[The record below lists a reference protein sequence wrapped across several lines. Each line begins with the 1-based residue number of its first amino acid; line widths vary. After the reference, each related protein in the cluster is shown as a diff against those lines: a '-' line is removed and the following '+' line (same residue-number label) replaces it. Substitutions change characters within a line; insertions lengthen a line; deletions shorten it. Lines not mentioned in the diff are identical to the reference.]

1 MHGRRFTV
9 FLQCHT
15 LENTMIENLNGI
27 FETVNYKQG
36 TSLKL
41 YNNDEYEDYPAH
53 WHVALEII
61 MPTENVYTVEI
72 PDRKVVLREGD
83 IAFICPG
90 CVHTLYAPEV
100 GKRIIF
106 QPDVASLRFMPDVE
120 AMLTILSPMTVFTP
134 EEHPTIHGA
143 LKELM
148 LGIRDEYLSGNS
160 FYEVKLYADFLDMLS
175 TIGKGYSYSKDKEL
189 SDSRG
194 RKEEYIEKFIYI
206 CNYIG
211 EHCAEEL
218 TLEDIAE
225 MSGFSKF
232 YFSRLFKQFT
242 GVTFLKYVN
251 QKRIALAE
259 TLLTEP
265 RNSITDVAVSCG
277 FSSLS
282 AFIRMFKIIKGCTPT
297 EFRNM
302 YTT

>member
-1 MHGRRFTV
+1 
-9 FLQCHT
+9 
-15 LENTMIENLNGI
+15 MIESLNGI

-61 MPTENVYTVEI
+61 MPTENIYTVEI
-72 PDRKVVLREGD
+72 PGRTVILREGD

-90 CVHTLYAPEV
+90 CVHTLYAPEK
-100 GKRIIF
+100 GQRIIF
-106 QPDVASLRFMPDVE
+106 QPDVASLRFMPDVD

-134 EEHPTIHGA
+134 EEHPAIHSS

-148 LGIRDEYLSGNS
+148 LHIRDEYLSGSS
-160 FYEVKLYADFLDMLS
+160 FYEVTVYADFLEIL
-175 TIGKGYSYSKDKEL
+175 TKIGKGYSYSKDIIMP
-189 SDSRG
+189 DNRG

-211 EHCAEEL
+211 EHCAEDL
-218 TLEDIAE
+218 TLEEIAQ

-242 GVTFLKYVN
+242 SVSFYKYVN

-265 RNSITDVAVSCG
+265 SNSVTDVAVNCG

-302 YTT
+302 YTTTN

>member
-1 MHGRRFTV
+1 
-9 FLQCHT
+9 
-15 LENTMIENLNGI
+15 MIENLNGI

-61 MPTENVYTVEI
+61 MPTSNTYTVEI
-72 PDRKVVLREGD
+72 PDRTVELREGD

-90 CVHTLYAPEV
+90 CVHTLYAPEK

-106 QPDVASLRFMPDVE
+106 QPDVASLRFMPDVD

-134 EEHPTIHGA
+134 EEHPNIHGP
-143 LKELM
+143 LHDLI
-148 LGIRDEYLSGNS
+148 LRIRDEYLSGNS
-160 FYEVKLYADFLDMLS
+160 FYEVKVYADFLDILS
-175 TIGKGYSYSKDKEL
+175 VIGKGYSISKDKEL
-189 SDSRG
+189 ADSRG

-265 RNSITDVAVSCG
+265 NNSVTDVAVNCG

-302 YTT
+302 YTTTY